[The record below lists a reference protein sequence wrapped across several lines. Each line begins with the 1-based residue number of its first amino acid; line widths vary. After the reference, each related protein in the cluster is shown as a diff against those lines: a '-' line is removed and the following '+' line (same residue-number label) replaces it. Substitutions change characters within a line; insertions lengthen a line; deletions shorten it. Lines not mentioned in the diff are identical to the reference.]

1 MATPLSQVI
10 ALLEELAP
18 LRFAEAWDNVG
29 LLVEPPKPRG
39 VTRALLTIDLTEPV
53 LEEALE
59 AGAQLV
65 VAYHPPLFKGMKRL
79 TQRTPGERVI
89 TRALAEGIAIYSPH
103 TALDAAPGG
112 LNDWLCDLLGA
123 HTRRPITQRCEL
135 DAAQALKL
143 VTFVPQAEL
152 DEVRVALAAAGAGH
166 IGDYEECAFI
176 SSGHGHFLPT
186 AGADPHLGQVGQRE
200 LTPEQRLEVVCSRR
214 ALPHVA
220 QALVDSHP
228 YEEPAWDV
236 YPLEPK
242 PLQGTG
248 AGRIAELTTPAELP
262 ELVTRIKAGLGLHAV
277 RVATA
282 SLHQEGAPITRV
294 AVCPGAG
301 GSLFE
306 ALPPPSRGGPELYF
320 TGEMRHHDVLG
331 RVAEGASVVL
341 CDHTNTERGY
351 LPRLKSAL
359 EARLSARGEQ
369 VSVHCSQ
376 RDQDPLEVV

>member
-1 MATPLSQVI
+1 MATPLSQVV
-10 ALLEELAP
+10 ALLQELAP

-29 LLVEPPKPRG
+29 LLVEPPEPRG
-39 VTRALLTIDLTEPV
+39 VTQAMLTIDLTEPV
-53 LEEALE
+53 LAEALKV
-59 AGAQLV
+59 GAELV

-79 TQRTPGERVI
+79 TQRTPGERVV
-89 TRALAEGIAIYSPH
+89 TRALAAGVAIYSPH

-123 HTRRPITQRCEL
+123 HTRRPIAQRSEL
-135 DAAQALKL
+135 HPAQALKL
-143 VTFVPQAEL
+143 VTFVPQAQLE
-152 DEVRVALAAAGAGH
+152 EVRLALAAAGAGH
-166 IGDYEECAFI
+166 IGDYEECSFI

-186 AGADPHLGQVGQRE
+186 AGAEPHLGHVGQRE
-200 LTPEQRLEVVCSRR
+200 RAPEERLEVVCSRR
-214 ALPHVA
+214 ALPQVA
-220 QALVDSHP
+220 QALISSHP

-242 PLQGTG
+242 PLPGTG
-248 AGRIAELTTPAELP
+248 AGRIAELPTPAELP
-262 ELVTRIKAGLGLHAV
+262 ELVTRIKAGLGLQAV
-277 RVATA
+277 RVAA
-282 SLHQEGAPITRV
+282 ANAHQAGAPITRV

-320 TGEMRHHDVLG
+320 TGEMRHHDVLQ

-341 CDHTNTERGY
+341 CDHTTTERGY
-351 LPRLKSAL
+351 LPRLKAAL
-359 EARLSARGEQ
+359 EARLSARAEY
-369 VSVHCSQ
+369 VSIHCSQ